1 MAILTDYEEPA
12 VTVAKPSAPPV
23 TKPFTAVLDTSNPL
37 GFIQSA
43 LEFAARESKLFDSDS
58 VVDEVSSLVRVVKE
72 KLDDEEK
79 RKREKIEAEK
89 KKKEK
94 EVSEKKV
101 NGNGKVNADK
111 EKESGKSDEK
121 KEKTALAPNAGN
133 GLDMEN
139 YSWGQ
144 SLQEVTITIP
154 VPLGTK
160 SRSILLEMKKNHLK
174 VGLKGQPPIIDGD
187 LYQPIK
193 LDDSIWSLEDQ
204 KCISVL
210 LSKQDKMQWWKYLV
224 KGDPEVDT
232 QKVEPESSKLSDLDG
247 ETRSTVEKM
256 MFDQRQKQMGLPT
269 SDDMQKQDLLKKF
282 MEQHPEMDFSNAKFA

>member
-58 VVDEVSSLVRVVKE
+58 VADEVSSLVRVVKE

-89 KKKEK
+89 KKKKEK

-101 NGNGKVNADK
+101 NGNGKVNVDK

-121 KEKTALAPNAGN
+121 KEKTALG
-133 GLDMEN
+133 
-139 YSWGQ
+139 SF
-144 SLQEVTITIP
+144 
-154 VPLGTK
+154 
-160 SRSILLEMKKNHLK
+160 R
-174 VGLKGQPPIIDGD
+174 
-187 LYQPIK
+187 
-193 LDDSIWSLEDQ
+193 
-204 KCISVL
+204 
-210 LSKQDKMQWWKYLV
+210 
-224 KGDPEVDT
+224 
-232 QKVEPESSKLSDLDG
+232 
-247 ETRSTVEKM
+247 
-256 MFDQRQKQMGLPT
+256 
-269 SDDMQKQDLLKKF
+269 
-282 MEQHPEMDFSNAKFA
+282 

>member
-12 VTVAKPSAPPV
+12 VPVAKPATPPV
-23 TKPFTAVLDTSNPL
+23 TKQFAGVLDTSNPL

-43 LEFAARESKLFDSDS
+43 LEFAARESKLFESDS
-58 VVDEVSSLVRVVKE
+58 AVDQVSSLVRVVKA
-72 KLDDEEK
+72 KVDDEEK
-79 RKREKIEAEK
+79 KKREKIEAEEK
-89 KKKEK
+89 KK
-94 EVSEKKV
+94 SEKKV
-101 NGNGKVNADK
+101 NGNGAVNVVK
-111 EKESGKSDEK
+111 EKASVDVKNDEK
-121 KEKTALAPNAGN
+121 KEKTALAPNASN

-144 SLQEVTITIP
+144 SLQEVTINIP

-160 SRSILLEMKKNHLK
+160 SRSISFEMKKNHLK
-174 VGLKGQPPIIDGD
+174 VGLKGQPPIIDGE
-187 LYQPIK
+187 LYQSIK
-193 LDDSIWSLEDQ
+193 VDDSIWSLEDQ

-224 KGDPEVDT
+224 KGEPEVDT

-269 SDDMQKQDLLKKF
+269 SDDMQKQDMLKKF

>member
-12 VTVAKPSAPPV
+12 VPVAKPATPPA
-23 TKPFTAVLDTSNPL
+23 TKQFSGELDTSNPL
-37 GFIQSA
+37 AFIQSA
-43 LEFAARESKLFDSDS
+43 LEFAARESKLFESDS
-58 VVDEVSSLVRVVKE
+58 VVNEVSSIVRAVKA
-72 KLDDEEK
+72 KVDDEEK
-79 RKREKIEAEK
+79 KKREKIQAEEK
-89 KKKEK
+89 KKIEGEEK
-94 EVSEKKV
+94 KKV
-101 NGNGKVNADK
+101 NGNGAVKEVK
-111 EKESGKSDEK
+111 EKESVKSDEK
-121 KEKTALAPNAGN
+121 KEKTALAPNSGN

-144 SLQEVTITIP
+144 SLQEVTINIP

-160 SRSILLEMKKNHLK
+160 SRSISFEMKKKHLK
-174 VGLKGQPPIIDGD
+174 VGLKGQPPIIDGE

-269 SDDMQKQDLLKKF
+269 SDDMQKQDMLKKF

>member
-12 VTVAKPSAPPV
+12 VTVAKPATPPV
-23 TKPFTAVLDTSNPL
+23 TKQFAGVLDTSNPL

-43 LEFAARESKLFDSDS
+43 LEFAARESKLFESDS
-58 VVDEVSSLVRVVKE
+58 VFNEVSSLVRVVKT
-72 KLDDEEK
+72 KVDDEEK
-79 RKREKIEAEK
+79 KKREKIEAEEK
-89 KKKEK
+89 KK
-94 EVSEKKV
+94 SEKKV
-101 NGNGKVNADK
+101 NGNGAVKEK
-111 EKESGKSDEK
+111 EKESVKSEEK
-121 KEKTALAPNAGN
+121 KEKAALAPNAGN

-139 YSWGQ
+139 YSWTQ
-144 SLQEVTITIP
+144 SLQEVTINIP

-160 SRSILLEMKKNHLK
+160 SRSISFEMKKKHLK
-174 VGLKGQPPIIDGD
+174 VGLKGQPPIIDGE

-232 QKVEPESSKLSDLDG
+232 QQVEPESSKLSDLDG

-269 SDDMQKQDLLKKF
+269 SDDMQKQDMLKKF